1 MQTASQEHSQVS
13 EATRKAQEESH
24 RKFEEAQAHART
36 EALKDNMTLFQ
47 PPRPVIV
54 SRTETSITLN
64 LAKRTSGSSVRS
76 RPLLEK
82 FVLSVLLLLTN
93 CTASERYK
101 DKREMTTCSFPVHC
115 DFDETDRN
123 VL

>member
-13 EATRKAQEESH
+13 EATRKAHEESH
-24 RKFEEAQAHART
+24 KKFEEAQAHART

-82 FVLSVLLLLTN
+82 NSAVS
-93 CTASERYK
+93 ASFA
-101 DKREMTTCSFPVHC
+101 DKLRG
-115 DFDETDRN
+115 
-123 VL
+123 